1 MRIEK
6 AVSTTHTLMRRS
18 IANPDVHSCLHRNIA
33 TDSGLC
39 SGKQLQHLGVL
50 YQQYWRCRRLRDARQ
65 LLFVYGPW
73 E

>member
-6 AVSTTHTLMRRS
+6 AVSTTHTLMRHS
-18 IANPDVHSCLHRNIA
+18 IANPDDAFVFASNIA

-50 YQQYWRCRRLRDARQ
+50 YQQYWRCRWLRDARQ
-65 LLFVYGPW
+65 LLFIYGPW